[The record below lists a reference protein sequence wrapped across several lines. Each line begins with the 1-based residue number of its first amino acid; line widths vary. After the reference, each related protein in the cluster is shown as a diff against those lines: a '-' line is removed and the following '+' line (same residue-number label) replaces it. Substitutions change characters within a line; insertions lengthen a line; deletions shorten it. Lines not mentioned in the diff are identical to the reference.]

1 MRKMVESINPV
12 TIRDCLLVEFPTDQP
27 KRICGLTIARLGLMG
42 TSYCIPFVWEG
53 DEKNPKP
60 LMILHVHEDDFK
72 MAVNS
77 AFLER
82 EQTIKGRVATG
93 SLTVRTEKI
102 LDFIKFLIFGFSGQ
116 NASTGV
122 PAEFE
127 VIVES
132 KKFMTAMKHLF
143 ATDPVWVQFLSGF
156 QFGSGKTGGV

>member
-27 KRICGLTIARLGLMG
+27 KRI
-42 TSYCIPFVWEG
+42 
-53 DEKNPKP
+53 
-60 LMILHVHEDDFK
+60 
-72 MAVNS
+72 
-77 AFLER
+77 
-82 EQTIKGRVATG
+82 KGRVAPG